1 MVREPSSP
9 SLTRVDRFLLWAR
22 SNRFVSSLIIL
33 GIVLGGVA
41 TFSDS
46 ARRLAG
52 LGGEIASA
60 LSGPGAEE
68 RATREKVKHAVE
80 LIDGYFT
87 RAIEEQT
94 LDFRP
99 PADEEY
105 EAMQSELRQLQV
117 VFIAQKQLER
127 ARIVEEG
134 MTLLKQIAPY
144 GFMRPERWQQP
155 VLERQQ
161 AEWRGIFAALG
172 YEASAGVH

>member
-22 SNRFVSSLIIL
+22 SNRFISSLIIL
-33 GIVLGGVA
+33 GIVIGGVSA
-41 TFSDS
+41 FSDS

-52 LGGEIASA
+52 LGGEIAAA

-68 RATREKVKHAVE
+68 RAAREKVKHAAV

-87 RAIEEQT
+87 RAIAQQT

-117 VFIAQKQLER
+117 LFTAQKQPER

-172 YEASAGVH
+172 YEVAVGR